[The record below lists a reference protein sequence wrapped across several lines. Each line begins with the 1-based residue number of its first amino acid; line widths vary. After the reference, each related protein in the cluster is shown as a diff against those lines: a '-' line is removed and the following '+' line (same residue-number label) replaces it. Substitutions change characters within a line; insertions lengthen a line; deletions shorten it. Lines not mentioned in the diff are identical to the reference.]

1 MSVYY
6 SQQIDNVERNGKA
19 PYDKITLLVRNQCP
33 QQSNL
38 LVRLTAND
46 AVFAQHLHRLMPTG
60 VPNAEVQLSDIRLI
74 GGKIVVQLF
83 TTISGRHPLDVILR
97 VYNRR
102 GHIIHEWGM
111 LSFTEITG

>member
-6 SQQIDNVERNGKA
+6 SQLIDNVERNGKA
-19 PYDKITLLVRNQCP
+19 PYEKITLFVRNQCP

-46 AVFAQHLHRLMPTG
+46 AVFAQHLHRLTPAG
-60 VPNAEVQLSDIRLI
+60 LPNCEVQLSDIRLI
-74 GGKIVVQLF
+74 AGTIVIQLY
-83 TTISGRHPLDVILR
+83 TTISGQHPLDIILR

-111 LSFTEITG
+111 VSFTEFTN